1 MNASQRVISKITS
14 NTAFVAVLLLFSM
27 GCTTIPDPPD
37 YGPFMEA
44 NPHSVLVVPVLNNS
58 PEVTAADY
66 FLATISVPLAERGYY
81 VFPVNMSRE
90 LLADAGLSDPGLVHG
105 AHATE
110 IASLFGADSVLYVT
124 ITNWEA
130 KYLVFATTVT
140 VGFEYVLKDGRTGET
155 LWSSSQTMNYTPQN
169 QSSGN
174 AIADL
179 IVMAI
184 QAAATKALPNYI
196 PLARQANW
204 KTIANVNTGP
214 GQAQTFTYP
223 ILMGPYHKLYKSDW
237 VVETPDT
244 RD

>member
-1 MNASQRVISKITS
+1 MKVLR
-14 NTAFVAVLLLFSM
+14 LLLVLSVMSLFTT
-27 GCTTIPDPPD
+27 GCVSRPEPPD
-37 YGPFMEA
+37 YGPFMET

-81 VFPVNMSRE
+81 VFPVNMVRE
-90 LLADAGLSDPGLVHG
+90 LLADSGLSDPGLVHG

-110 IASLFGADSVLYVT
+110 IASLFSADTVLYVT

-155 LWSSSQTMNYTPQN
+155 IWSSSQVMNYTPQT

-179 IVMAI
+179 IIMVA
-184 QAAATKALPNYI
+184 QAAATKGLPNYI

-204 KTIANVNTGP
+204 KTIANVNLGQ
-214 GQAQTFTYP
+214 GQAKTFTYP
-223 ILMGPYHKLYKSDW
+223 LLIGPYHNRYKSDW

-244 RD
+244 AQ

>member
-1 MNASQRVISKITS
+1 MKASRTLLALTFAL
-14 NTAFVAVLLLFSM
+14 TALLVFTT
-27 GCTTIPDPPD
+27 GCVNIPDPPD
-37 YGPFMEA
+37 YGPYMEA

-105 AHATE
+105 ANATE
-110 IASLFGADSVLYVT
+110 IASLFGADAVLFVT

-140 VGFEYVLKDGRTGET
+140 VGFEYILKDGRTEDI
-155 LWSSSQTMNYTPQN
+155 LWSSSQVMNYTPQT

-174 AIADL
+174 ALADL
-179 IVMAI
+179 IVMAV

-204 KTIANVNTGP
+204 KTLANVNLGQ
-214 GQAQTFTYP
+214 GQAQTYTYP
-223 ILMGPYHKLYKSDW
+223 LLIGPYHKLYKSDW
-237 VVETPDT
+237 VVETSDT
-244 RD
+244 AN